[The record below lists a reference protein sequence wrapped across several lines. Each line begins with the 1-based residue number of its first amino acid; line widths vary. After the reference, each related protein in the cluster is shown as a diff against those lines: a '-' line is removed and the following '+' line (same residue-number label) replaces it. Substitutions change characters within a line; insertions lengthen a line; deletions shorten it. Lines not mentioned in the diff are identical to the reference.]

1 MELPLGVVGLAVE
14 FMLKVCSAHGP
25 KLEGTCATGQVE
37 FLGAWVLLFPVNSS
51 FVLLVFYD
59 PEVHYG
65 TILPL
70 SYFSTWELR
79 TVRLLPNLLL
89 LFVIPWFSSHCLSAD
104 IRVEIVKQLSG
115 K

>member
-14 FMLKVCSAHGP
+14 FMLKVCSGHGP
-25 KLEGTCATGQVE
+25 KLEETCATGQVE
-37 FLGAWVLLFPVNSS
+37 FLDAWIQLVPVNSN
-51 FVLLVFYD
+51 VMLLIFYD

-70 SYFSTWELR
+70 SYFSMWELG

-89 LFVIPWFSSHCLSAD
+89 LFVIPWFSSHCLSAY
-104 IRVEIVKQLSG
+104 IRVEIIRELAG